1 MHVFPLKQCIQLE
14 QDVRPALAG
23 VLHVDPHLPVLLAP
37 LVVVSVVL
45 TPGEHSAQTKVE
57 EYGTQ
62 QQPWSGDVTFVN
74 DNAWTYRQHQPIE
87 LCDDTCMPVP
97 GLRVSLTPMFFLNL
111 MLNSAPHKMTTSKYI
126 RPREKVKDY

>member
-57 EYGTQ
+57 EYRTQ
-62 QQPWSGDVTFVN
+62 QQS
-74 DNAWTYRQHQPIE
+74 
-87 LCDDTCMPVP
+87 
-97 GLRVSLTPMFFLNL
+97 
-111 MLNSAPHKMTTSKYI
+111 
-126 RPREKVKDY
+126 